1 MLEKLA
7 KCIEYLWVEKTKLLN
22 LINFTLK
29 IKKKMP
35 NEILNESLQNRKW
48 FFIGFYA
55 ADGHKKNE

>member
-1 MLEKLA
+1 
-7 KCIEYLWVEKTKLLN
+7 
-22 LINFTLK
+22 
-29 IKKKMP
+29 MP